1 MPLTRRIVP
10 CLDVSGGRVV
20 KGTRFVSTR
29 DAGDP
34 VELAARY
41 GEQGADELVF
51 LDITASEERRRTITA
66 LVRDVAAVLDIP
78 FTVGGGVSELRHARD
93 ILLSGADKVAIN
105 TGAVRDPSVLT
116 GLMDLFGRQCV
127 VVAIDAKRNYN
138 LGGGAEAAA
147 GAARGW
153 GGEDGAGIEGPVHV
167 RRDADGRPFWF
178 EVHVYGGK
186 RPVGIDAVAWAARA
200 GDGRRRG
207 PPHEHRPGRHKGRVR
222 PGAHVGR
229 VRLGRDTRRR
239 IRGMR
244 QAGAHGRGPCGK
256 RRRGRCGPCRIDIPL
271 RLVRHRS
278 RQAVPARCGRSGAPV
293 TAAAKGDPLL
303 ACRPA
308 DPRARPARAALLRR
322 RY

>member
-66 LVRDVAAVLDIP
+66 LVRDVAGVLDIP

-105 TGAVRDPSVLT
+105 TGAVRDPSILT

-138 LGGGAEAAA
+138 LDGGAEAAA

-153 GGEDGAGIEGPVHV
+153 GGEDGAGIAGPVHV
-167 RRDADGRPFWF
+167 HRGPDGRPFWF

-200 GDGRRRG
+200 QEMGAGEVLLTSIDRDGTKDGYDLELTSAVSGSVGIPVVASGGCGTPAHMAEVLAERD
-207 PPHEHRPGRHKGRVR
+207 
-222 PGAHVGR
+222 GAADAALAASIFHYGSYGIAAVKRFLFDAGVP
-229 VRLGRDTRRR
+229 VRL
-239 IRGMR
+239 
-244 QAGAHGRGPCGK
+244 
-256 RRRGRCGPCRIDIPL
+256 
-271 RLVRHRS
+271 
-278 RQAVPARCGRSGAPV
+278 
-293 TAAAKGDPLL
+293 
-303 ACRPA
+303 
-308 DPRARPARAALLRR
+308 
-322 RY
+322 